1 MGCCKGWL
9 GNVRHSNLCVSSYWA
24 GEHIVYRIFN
34 ACIICRLKDRKH
46 IELQNTQTS
55 VNERDC
61 VKREL
66 VNFVIRHTRPV
77 APEQISRASRTTT
90 SVTPLAMSSFAAKT
104 PVIPEPMMMTEA
116 RVGRS
121 AVVRWRTSGLG

>member
-1 MGCCKGWL
+1 MGLSQFQC
-9 GNVRHSNLCVSSYWA
+9 SYNLSV
-24 GEHIVYRIFN
+24 ERP
-34 ACIICRLKDRKH
+34 KH
-46 IELQNTQTS
+46 VELQSTQIS
-55 VNERDC
+55 VNEKEY

-66 VNFVIRHTRPV
+66 VDFVIRLTRPV

-90 SVTPLAMSSFAAKT
+90 SVTPLAMSSLAAKT

-121 AVVRWRTSGLG
+121 VVVRWWTSGLG